1 MKKNKES
8 LQELWDTMKRNN
20 ICIMRIPE
28 WDEKE
33 TESIFKAIWMKM
45 SQTKRER
52 STFRFM
58 RPKGHQI
65 DWTSWIGL
73 YQDM

>member
-1 MKKNKES
+1 MG
-8 LQELWDTMKRNN
+8 
-20 ICIMRIPE
+20 IPE
-28 WDEKE
+28 GDEKE

-45 SQTKRER
+45 SQTRRER
-52 STFRFM
+52 STFRSM

-73 YQDM
+73 CQDTYN